1 MNDCSLHQSTVF
13 AAERRWC
20 PVAEIK
26 QPYKIDMYPMLSGKC
41 DRIDISFSLQPEPV
55 AELAIVF
62 YKPFEVHGE
71 VTNKSGYINLRL
83 CAEVPFDTVC
93 ARCLKTIRKVQS
105 VSLDK
110 TVAVKGTLED
120 ENADEVVDDY
130 LLIEDG
136 FLDVASPVLE
146 QLMLSLP
153 IKSLCK
159 EDCAGLCPRCGRD
172 LNEGKCDCPEH
183 EPDPRLACLAALLE
197 DGEDDKEQE

>member
-1 MNDCSLHQSTVF
+1 M
-13 AAERRWC
+13 
-20 PVAEIK
+20 
-26 QPYKIDMYPMLSGKC
+26 
-41 DRIDISFSLQPEPV
+41 
-55 AELAIVF
+55 
-62 YKPFEVHGE
+62 
-71 VTNKSGYINLRL
+71 TNKSGYINLRL

-159 EDCAGLCPRCGRD
+159 EDCAGLCPRNAAEILMKESATV
-172 LNEGKCDCPEH
+172 LNTNLILGLPVWQRFLRTERMTKSKNKYNQIRKVKRIREI
-183 EPDPRLACLAALLE
+183 
-197 DGEDDKEQE
+197 